1 MKNEY
6 EEEDLTLAPMSRRE
20 LAQLGD
26 GEVAY
31 IKQLD
36 PEVAEKLFPALRRT
50 PEGHRPFRR
59 ARRRRHASRAH
70 RQPQRGDRQRHRERP
85 RAGERALTAHLSG
98 ALTFPLIAPPLGGQ
112 GPPLDPAKGGRTSG
126 HVHPYRSARGGAHRH
141 NKLDFGAAL
150 AMGEFANG
158 LLEQFAPR

>member
-36 PEVAEKLFPALRRT
+36 PEVAEKLFPALQST
-50 PEGHRPFRR
+50 P
-59 ARRRRHASRAH
+59 
-70 RQPQRGDRQRHRERP
+70 RGIDLFAVLGADGTP
-85 RAGERALTAHLSG
+85 LALTDSRNAAIANAIENDLVPLS
-98 ALTFPLIAPPLGGQ
+98 
-112 GPPLDPAKGGRTSG
+112 
-126 HVHPYRSARGGAHRH
+126 VH
-141 NKLDFGAAL
+141 
-150 AMGEFANG
+150 
-158 LLEQFAPR
+158 